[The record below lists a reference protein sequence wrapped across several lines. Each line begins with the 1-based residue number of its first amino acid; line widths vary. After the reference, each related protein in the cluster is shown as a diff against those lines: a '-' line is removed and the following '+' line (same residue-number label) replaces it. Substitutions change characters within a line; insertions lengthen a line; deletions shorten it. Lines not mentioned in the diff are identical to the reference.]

1 MNRRQYL
8 TRTGIPLATLVAMA
22 GCLDDLPGSD
32 SSGDSVAVADR
43 TGDRE
48 LDRAV
53 GELNE
58 AALAL
63 FAADDFEE
71 PTDVEFDPDE
81 PTERIESAR
90 THLETAAD
98 ELDDDRESEIELL
111 RTYAAVLER
120 LVDVTETVTDET
132 LEEDFK
138 TAFEAIG
145 DDDAADDDDGT
156 DGETDDGLADNT
168 DDSAG
173 DGSDGEADADDDL
186 EEASATIDERT
197 DEFAVAETNH
207 AEAAADVESFDE
219 AFERLVRIDPAEL
232 ADGVATLGDAVAS
245 LVTLG
250 DGLESLL
257 GGYES
262 LQTGREHMENQ
273 AYGKAETAF
282 GNAESTLETAT
293 ATLEEDEEPPGGI
306 AEHVET
312 ATCQSEHLA
321 DAAAS
326 FKQWA
331 IAASNGEPVAAQNH
345 KEAGEQSVDA
355 ASDCT

>member
-8 TRTGIPLATLVAMA
+8 TRTGVPLATLAAMA
-22 GCLDDLPGSD
+22 GCLDDLPGTD
-32 SSGDSVAVADR
+32 SNGDSVAVADR

-63 FAADDFEE
+63 FAADDVED
-71 PTDVEFDPDE
+71 PTDVEFDASV

-90 THLETAAD
+90 EHLETAAD

-132 LEEDFK
+132 LEEDLESVFG
-138 TAFEAIG
+138 AIG
-145 DDDAADDDDGT
+145 GDDA
-156 DGETDDGLADNT
+156 E
-168 DDSAG
+168 G
-173 DGSDGEADADDDL
+173 DGGDADDDL

-197 DEFAVAETNH
+197 NEFAAAETNH

-232 ADGVATLGDAVAS
+232 ADGVATLGDATAS
-245 LVTLG
+245 LATLG

-257 GGYES
+257 DGYER
-262 LQTGREHMENQ
+262 LQAGRDHMENRDF
-273 AYGKAETAF
+273 GEAETAF
-282 GNAESTLETAT
+282 GTAESAFETAT
-293 ATLEEDEEPPGGI
+293 TTFEEDEEPPSGI

-312 ATCQSEHLA
+312 AICQSEHLT
-321 DAAAS
+321 DAAAA
-326 FKQWA
+326 FEEWA
-331 IAASNGEPVAAQNH
+331 IAAADGDRIAAQNH
-345 KEAGEQSVDA
+345 KETGEQSVDA
-355 ASDCT
+355 AGDCT

>member
-8 TRTGIPLATLVAMA
+8 MRTGIPLAALVATA
-22 GCLDDLPGSD
+22 GCLDDLPGSA

-71 PTDVEFDPDE
+71 PTDVEFDPAE

-90 THLETAAD
+90 THLETAAA
-98 ELDDDRESEIELL
+98 ELDEDRESEIELL

-132 LEEDFK
+132 LEADLQ
-138 TAFEAIG
+138 TVFEAVGDG
-145 DDDAADDDDGT
+145 DDESEADDDD
-156 DGETDDGLADNT
+156 
-168 DDSAG
+168 
-173 DGSDGEADADDDL
+173 DL
-186 EEASATIDERT
+186 EAASETIDERT

-207 AEAAADVESFDE
+207 AEAAAAVESFDE

-232 ADGVATLGDAVAS
+232 EDGIAALGDAVAS

-257 GGYES
+257 GGYEG
-262 LQTGREHMENQ
+262 LQTGREHMENRE
-273 AYGKAETAF
+273 YGKAETAF
-282 GNAESTLETAT
+282 GTAESTLGTAT
-293 ATLEEDEEPPGGI
+293 TTFEEDEDPPGGI
-306 AEHVET
+306 ADHVET

-321 DAAAS
+321 DAAGS
-326 FKQWA
+326 FEEWA
-331 IAASNGEPVAAQNH
+331 IAASNGDPVSAQNH
-345 KEAGEQSVDA
+345 KEAGERSVEA
-355 ASDCT
+355 AGDCT

>member
-8 TRTGIPLATLVAMA
+8 TRTGIPLATLVATA
-22 GCLDDLPGSD
+22 GCLDDLPGSA
-32 SSGDSVAVADR
+32 SSGNSVAVADR

-63 FAADDFEE
+63 FAADDFEA

-98 ELDDDRESEIELL
+98 ELGDDRESEIELL

-132 LEEDFK
+132 LEEDLQ
-138 TAFEAIG
+138 TVFEAIG
-145 DDDAADDDDGT
+145 GDDDESGDDDTAADD
-156 DGETDDGLADNT
+156 N
-168 DDSAG
+168 
-173 DGSDGEADADDDL
+173 DDL
-186 EEASATIDERT
+186 EAASETIDERT
-197 DEFAVAETNH
+197 GEFAAAETKH

-257 GGYES
+257 GGYEG
-262 LQTGREHMENQ
+262 LQTGREHMENRE
-273 AYGKAETAF
+273 YGKAETAF

-293 ATLEEDEEPPGGI
+293 TTFEEDEEPPSGI

-321 DAAAS
+321 DAAGS
-326 FKQWA
+326 FEEWA
-331 IAASNGEPVAAQNH
+331 IAASDGDRFAAQNH
-345 KEAGEQSVDA
+345 KEAGEQALEDA
-355 ASDCT
+355 RNCT

>member
-8 TRTGIPLATLVAMA
+8 TRTGIPLATLAATA

-32 SSGDSVAVADR
+32 SSDDSVAVADR

-71 PTDVEFDPDE
+71 PTDVEFDASV

-90 THLETAAD
+90 AHLETAAD

-111 RTYAAVLER
+111 RTYAGVLER

-132 LEEDFK
+132 LEADLEAVFD
-138 TAFEAIG
+138 AIG
-145 DDDAADDDDGT
+145 GDDAADGDEGGDDADS
-156 DGETDDGLADNT
+156 DDESAD
-168 DDSAG
+168 
-173 DGSDGEADADDDL
+173 DDDL
-186 EEASATIDERT
+186 EAASATIDERT

-232 ADGVATLGDAVAS
+232 ADGVATLGDAVGS

-257 GGYES
+257 GGYED
-262 LQTGREHMENQ
+262 LQTGREHMSGPSTDENDS
-273 AYGKAETAF
+273 AD
-282 GNAESTLETAT
+282 
-293 ATLEEDEEPPGGI
+293 DE
-306 AEHVET
+306 
-312 ATCQSEHLA
+312 
-321 DAAAS
+321 
-326 FKQWA
+326 
-331 IAASNGEPVAAQNH
+331 N
-345 KEAGEQSVDA
+345 
-355 ASDCT
+355 ASDDGFESDNPFSDNDSSADNGSDAEGDTSL

>member
-8 TRTGIPLATLVAMA
+8 TRTGIPLAALVATA

-32 SSGDSVAVADR
+32 SSDDSVAVADR

-98 ELDDDRESEIELL
+98 ELGDDRESEIELL

-132 LEEDFK
+132 LEADLQ
-138 TAFEAIG
+138 AVFEAIG
-145 DDDAADDDDGT
+145 GDDAADD
-156 DGETDDGLADNT
+156 AD
-168 DDSAG
+168 
-173 DGSDGEADADDDL
+173 SDNDDDL
-186 EEASATIDERT
+186 EAASETIDERT
-197 DEFAVAETNH
+197 DEFAVAETKH

-232 ADGVATLGDAVAS
+232 EDGVAALGDAVAS

-257 GGYES
+257 GGYEG
-262 LQTGREHMENQ
+262 LQTGREHMENRE
-273 AYGKAETAF
+273 YGKAETAF

-293 ATLEEDEEPPGGI
+293 TTFEEDEEPPGGI

-321 DAAAS
+321 DAAGS
-326 FKQWA
+326 FEEWA
-331 IAASNGEPVAAQNH
+331 IAASDGDRFAAQNH
-345 KEAGEQSVDA
+345 KEAGEQALEDA
-355 ASDCT
+355 RNCT